1 MKRKAAELETE
12 AAEIGLLASGGNGT
26 SQQVNT
32 PTITTT
38 TTDVCGSTPD
48 PVKGGEKELGSQNDV
63 EFNLEDE
70 EALKSKGTPPASNW
84 SASSKDSLQDQTD
97 QSDTYISNYD
107 ETSGHEGDEPKK
119 ADLVMENNRV
129 PALHKR
135 KISQRQSKDKRRR
148 SHEHKEKELGIQ
160 NDGEFNLGDEEALK
174 SKGTPLAINLSAGSK
189 DSLHDQTDQNYTYIS
204 NYDETRGHKRD
215 ELNEADLGMENKRVQ
230 RRSLPEKMSAFLDEF
245 PGKCARLQSFES
257 RSGDYSGRVILA
269 EYFDTERRDRSSSR
283 MPNPGIKR
291 PPVTVIQTPPPPPPP
306 TV

>member
-269 EYFDTERRDRSSSR
+269 EYFDTAKKISLDSSF
-283 MPNPGIKR
+283 
-291 PPVTVIQTPPPPPPP
+291 
-306 TV
+306 